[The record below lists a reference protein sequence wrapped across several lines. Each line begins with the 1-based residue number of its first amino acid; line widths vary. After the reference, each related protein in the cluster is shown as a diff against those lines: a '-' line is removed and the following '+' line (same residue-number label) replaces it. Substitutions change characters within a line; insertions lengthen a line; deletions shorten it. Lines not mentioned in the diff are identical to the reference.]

1 MRAERATIVRPSLV
15 LKTGWTLAAPGT
27 EGPRKGKGTESRF
40 IWGEPDWLGAFSGW
54 KDKQ

>member
-1 MRAERATIVRPSLV
+1 MRAERAAIVGPSLV

-40 IWGEPDWLGAFSGW
+40 IWGEPGWLGAFSGW